1 MGVSAARPREA
12 GAQGGG
18 GLVRTFVSLPQTI
31 AWDRQTCVV
40 LVPAWASDFPTSS
53 TLWRTLLGANCGS
66 TLRVGRIPA
75 LGSGHMTVQPCRH
88 RFGIISRTR

>member
-31 AWDRQTCVV
+31 ACDRQTCVV
-40 LVPAWASDFPTSS
+40 LVPAWASDFPTGSA
-53 TLWRTLLGANCGS
+53 LWRILLGACYGS
-66 TLRVGRIPA
+66 LSV
-75 LGSGHMTVQPCRH
+75 LGA
-88 RFGIISRTR
+88 SRLWGSAI